1 MASLTKLAE
10 RGLLLNAV
18 LALVKLLAGVVGNSY
33 ALIADAVESLA
44 DLFGSVVVWGGLR
57 ISERDPDER
66 FPFGYGK
73 AEALATVVVGVMLCG
88 AAIGIGIEAVAEI
101 LTPHHAPAP
110 FTLGVLVVVVLVKE
124 LWSRNVLRQARAA
137 GNDLVA
143 ADAWHHRADAIT
155 SAAAFIGISVALLGG
170 PGWEAADDV
179 AALAASLLILW
190 NGLSIAR
197 PALFELMDRS
207 PADQLLAEVDE
218 AARSVLDVRATEKLR
233 IRKMGSVLFVEIH
246 VQSDPGM
253 SLHDAH
259 VVSGKVKAAIRSRV
273 PSVRNVLVHME
284 PFEADKPAG

>member
-218 AARSVLDVRATEKLR
+218 AARSVPDVRATEKLR

-246 VQSDPGM
+246 VQSDPAM